1 VNSYPS
7 QNHFEL
13 FTWYFTCDQIAL
25 WNADDG
31 FTALVANVN
40 MWRVMLSVIPIKHQ
54 HQNSINILMVGIVDR
69 FTAPP
74 RLELLGFIE
83 FAANPIS

>member
-13 FTWYFTCDQIAL
+13 FTWYFTCDQIAF

-40 MWRVMLSVIPIKHQ
+40 MWRACDA
-54 HQNSINILMVGIVDR
+54 VGYPDKTSTPK
-69 FTAPP
+69 FHKTY
-74 RLELLGFIE
+74 
-83 FAANPIS
+83 